1 MQRGFKYK
9 AAFWKK
15 TKKNKKQKTF
25 LYSCYQWRET
35 EWKISEMPQKTKMRE
50 KIRNKSWESIL
61 KADLHLTTAFR
72 KGSFSLVEIKYSKEK
87 NCEQLRKG

>member
-1 MQRGFKYK
+1 
-9 AAFWKK
+9 
-15 TKKNKKQKTF
+15 
-25 LYSCYQWRET
+25 
-35 EWKISEMPQKTKMRE
+35 MPQKTKMRE

-87 NCEQLRKG
+87 NCE